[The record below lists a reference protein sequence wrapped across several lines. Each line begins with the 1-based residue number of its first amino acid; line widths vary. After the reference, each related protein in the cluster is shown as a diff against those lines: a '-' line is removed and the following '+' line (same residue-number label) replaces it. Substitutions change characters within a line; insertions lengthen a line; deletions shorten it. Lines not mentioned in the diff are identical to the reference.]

1 MKQENKFLE
10 ELEQKAKLQHKLV
23 ETQLIP
29 DWAKG
34 IGSWLAVNPWRV
46 LVPCA
51 AMLYLLIRLVIGVQY
66 REFVLGLF
74 GGFVR

>member
-1 MKQENKFLE
+1 MKQENKFLA
-10 ELEQKAKLQHKLV
+10 ELEEKARFQRKLA

-29 DWAKG
+29 DWARG

-46 LVPCA
+46 LVPSA
-51 AMLYLLIRLVIGVQY
+51 AILYTIIRVVFGVQY

-74 GGFVR
+74 GGFAR